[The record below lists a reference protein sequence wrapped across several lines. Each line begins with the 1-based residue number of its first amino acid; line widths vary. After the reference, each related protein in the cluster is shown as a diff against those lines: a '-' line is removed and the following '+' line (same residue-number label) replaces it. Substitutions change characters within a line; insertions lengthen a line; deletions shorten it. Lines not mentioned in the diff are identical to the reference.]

1 MNEKQPSISLALSE
15 ESLLTHEG
23 FIRFNGFPIAFVK
36 SNLSVLLL
44 LPFEELSRR
53 PYYSATFNG
62 FIELHYSVSR
72 LCPRF
77 TLALIAEWASRY
89 FGLSADAERSNYV
102 KNALERLYGWHHGK
116 SDLASALSNPNDP
129 ALDFPLADKLSSAE
143 ADALDSFQKSRYP
156 IYIVSGLWSNHIRSP
171 KAHYLPTR
179 EARRLVPID
188 TGFAPVITSSDLLV
202 KVKVDDQHR
211 ENLMGLCVRKVET
224 DGSIKKAWFLPKR
237 LWKWFMYEPE
247 QKQFLTT
254 KEMEK
259 LLSTNASSNLSN
271 GQLDDTLNTLAWSQD
286 SSLTNKELEDVCM
299 LLLEIDHPDEK
310 PAVVTPPLYQLFL
323 ENKDLSDVL
332 QEIETVTQGKLSV
345 FDTDPVAFAAAC
357 ALKAKEFQGE
367 SSEGGIQYCPMP
379 DIESL
384 EDFYRKDRK

>member
-1 MNEKQPSISLALSE
+1 MNEKQPSISKMLSE

-23 FIRFNGFPIAFVK
+23 FIRFNGFPVAFVK

-77 TLALIAEWASRY
+77 TLALIAEWACRY
-89 FGLSADAERSNYV
+89 FGLSADPERSAYV
-102 KNALERLYGWHHGK
+102 KKALQRLYGWHHGR
-116 SDLASALSNPNDP
+116 SDLASALSNPDDP
-129 ALDFPLADKLSSAE
+129 TLDFPLADKLSSAE

-156 IYIVSGLWSNHIRSP
+156 IYIVNGLWSNHIRSP
-171 KAHYLPTR
+171 KANYLPTR

-211 ENLMGLCVRKVET
+211 ENLIGLCVRKVEA
-224 DGSIKKAWFLPKR
+224 DRSIKKAWFLPKR

-247 QKQFLTT
+247 QKQFLTA

-259 LLSTNASSNLSN
+259 LLAASSSSN
-271 GQLDDTLNTLAWSQD
+271 PCTGVLDDTLNTLAWSQD
-286 SSLTNKELEDVCM
+286 PGLTNKELEDVCM

-310 PAVVTPPLYQLFL
+310 PLVVNSPLFQLFL
-323 ENKDLSDVL
+323 ENKDLAEVL
-332 QEIETVTQGKLSV
+332 QAIESSTQGKHSAFEV
-345 FDTDPVAFAAAC
+345 DPVVFAAAC
-357 ALKAKEFQGE
+357 ALKAREFQGE

-379 DIESL
+379 DVNAL
-384 EDFYRKDRK
+384 KTFYQKV